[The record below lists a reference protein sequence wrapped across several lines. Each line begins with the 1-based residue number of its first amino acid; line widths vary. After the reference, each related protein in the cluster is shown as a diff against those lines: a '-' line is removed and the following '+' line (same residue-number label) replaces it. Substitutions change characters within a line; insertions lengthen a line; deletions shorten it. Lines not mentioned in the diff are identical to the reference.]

1 MTYFKMIDSPLGKI
15 TLTSDGQNL
24 TGLYFEKQKYSI
36 DDHGY
41 QQNLK
46 SISKEIYVHSLSLC
60 LFKEHHFKP
69 WSGKSY

>member
-41 QQNLK
+41 QQDLK
-46 SISKEIYVHSLSLC
+46 IFDLVE
-60 LFKEHHFKP
+60 
-69 WSGKSY
+69 